1 MVNAQEPLN
10 PEIAVERSSPP
21 TPPSPPPVHRR
32 RASIDSRL
40 ILCRHPP
47 PRRLADLRAFSTKTS
62 MTTIAWGRVASSFG
76 QWSVRTPFQHMRS
89 LSASQHASFLP
100 STRLAMDH
108 TSPKRH
114 RHLPILVDFVVLTG
128 LCIRPRGAVV
138 FLFSHRSHLREHG
151 PAGPAFLDCTAVLV
165 NASWVV

>member
-1 MVNAQEPLN
+1 MVNAQEPPN
-10 PEIAVERSSPP
+10 PDIIVERSSPP

-32 RASIDSRL
+32 RASIDRRL

-114 RHLPILVDFVVLTG
+114 RHLPIRSRLRSLDGIMHPTERSGRLPFQ
-128 LCIRPRGAVV
+128 PPQPSAGA
-138 FLFSHRSHLREHG
+138 RSSR
-151 PAGPAFLDCTAVLV
+151 
-165 NASWVV
+165 SSIS